1 MLPAPETADQE
12 PIPAEIDLAWPIGPK
27 HRMCIRKSEKT
38 LTEMVLEDRA
48 SALDIAW
55 RGGLVASPLS
65 GEVAQHLSLRGE
77 GPSETILIRRS
88 SWLRKA

>member
-1 MLPAPETADQE
+1 
-12 PIPAEIDLAWPIGPK
+12 
-27 HRMCIRKSEKT
+27 MCIRKSEKT

-65 GEVAQHLSLRGE
+65 GEVAQHLSLRG
-77 GPSETILIRRS
+77 
-88 SWLRKA
+88 